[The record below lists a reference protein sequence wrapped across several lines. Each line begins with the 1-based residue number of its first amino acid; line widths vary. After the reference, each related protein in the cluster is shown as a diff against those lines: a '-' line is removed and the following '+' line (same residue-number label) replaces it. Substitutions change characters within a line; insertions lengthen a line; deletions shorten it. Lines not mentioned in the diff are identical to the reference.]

1 MGTNNFYNKNASK
14 IFAFTCDNELD
25 YENLVENFQCELSD
39 KFGEKFKCLDTAET
53 DGLRSYNGIII
64 GSVDLGN
71 KFYSK
76 YNLDIYVSI
85 QCVLRSGY
93 YDGGNAD
100 WAVII
105 VINNDKIDYND
116 IKNLDLWEADDNV
129 RYRAW
134 IENWIKNTADQAIEA
149 VEKIYEAMST
159 PMKKVGGFSDG
170 TAIYEPAPENKKCF
184 TENHKVL
191 TSNGLILAKELK
203 AGDKIYDSNGKTCII
218 ESIQKGIKV
227 FVTQMEDGLWHVY
240 DKDSRVIIE
249 HDFKTEFEAVTWVK
263 DNDYIMDKED

>member
-1 MGTNNFYNKNASK
+1 MGTNNFYNRNASK
-14 IFAFTCDNELD
+14 IFVVTDDEFEFGDVFNDLQEELF
-25 YENLVENFQCELSD
+25 ET
-39 KFGEKFKCLDTAET
+39 FGEKFQELKET
-53 DGLRSYNGIII
+53 EKDGLRSYDGNIF

-71 KFYSK
+71 KYYK
-76 YNLDIYVSI
+76 LYNLDIYMTI
-85 QCVLRSGY
+85 ECILRAGY
-93 YDGGNAD
+93 YNHGNLD
-100 WAVII
+100 WRVK
-105 VINNDKIDYND
+105 VDINDAEINYPKDME
-116 IKNLDLWEADDNV
+116 NLDLWEANDND
-129 RYRAW
+129 RYKAW
-134 IENWIKNTADQAIEA
+134 IINYITETADQAIEA